1 MSKTLLRSIKNKTP
15 PPLAQVKGKFM
26 EVIQNLWSEQAISP
40 ARKNRKW
47 STVCHLEIKAESLT
61 LLPCNI
67 LFGAIRSAISA
78 SPCRSTRSH
87 MADAA
92 IVYALPIPFPS
103 SLRGPQ
109 FDEAGLSQLWQSVI
123 HSSCLPY
130 TEQWPC
136 ICFWQMR
143 LKKKN
148 SANSRKALALP
159 DKKER
164 CFLGAHL
171 PFSSFSCDSQSCSS
185 HCGTVIFLMAKR
197 IPMRSLTLGR
207 HWAP

>member
-1 MSKTLLRSIKNKTP
+1 MSKTLLRSLKNKTP

-26 EVIQNLWSEQAISP
+26 EVIQQAISP

-47 STVCHLEIKAESLT
+47 STVCHLEIKAENLT
-61 LLPCNI
+61 LFPCNV
-67 LFGAIRSAISA
+67 LFGAIWSAILA

-87 MADAA
+87 MARTA
-92 IVYALPIPFPS
+92 IVYSLLIPFPS

-130 TEQWPC
+130 TEQWQC

-148 SANSRKALALP
+148 SVNSRKALALP
-159 DKKER
+159 DKKKR
-164 CFLGAHL
+164 CFLVAPL
-171 PFSSFSCDSQSCSS
+171 PFSSFSRDSQSLAAIMGPWFSS
-185 HCGTVIFLMAKR
+185 WPKESQWGLSLLDVIE
-197 IPMRSLTLGR
+197 PPSQ
-207 HWAP
+207 H